1 MHKLRKA
8 LLDLSETSKS
18 IGATMALAWLDI
30 KLRFRGSTLGPLWFT
45 VSIGAQVAIIGYIYP
60 KIFGIADARYIEWL
74 GASLVCWQ
82 YISFCITDSVN
93 VFRNHSHIY
102 KNNKIPFTFFP
113 MKSSFLG
120 LYIFLLQLP
129 VFFVIG
135 TVFGFKITIINALLF
150 LVGAALVFVFSF
162 LINLLIGMLSLKFYD
177 IPQIISIGM
186 NLAFLVTP
194 IIWMPEMAGSRVFF
208 LKFNPFYYLIE
219 ILRSPLLGRPI
230 TAELYLGTG
239 AILLVLGAL
248 TFTAFVRAR
257 SRIVF
262 W

>member
-1 MHKLRKA
+1 MPKLRKA
-8 LLDLSETSKS
+8 FLDLSETLHRLD
-18 IGATMALAWLDI
+18 ATMALAWLDI

-45 VSIGAQVAIIGYIYP
+45 ISIGVQVAIIGYIYP
-60 KIFGIADARYIEWL
+60 KIFGIADSRYIEWL

-82 YISFCITDSVN
+82 YISFCITESVN
-93 VFRNHSHIY
+93 VFKNNSHIY
-102 KNNKIPFTFFP
+102 KNNKIAFTFFP
-113 MKSSFLG
+113 IKSSFLG

-135 TVFGFKITIINALLF
+135 IIFGFKVTLINALLF
-150 LVGAALVFVFSF
+150 LVGAIFVFIFSF
-162 LINLLIGMLSLKFYD
+162 LINLLIGILSFKFYD

-194 IIWMPEMAGSRVFF
+194 IIWMPEMAGSRVVF

-230 TAELYLGTG
+230 TLELYIGAMIILFALGS
-239 AILLVLGAL
+239 L
-248 TFTAFVRAR
+248 TFVVFARAR

-262 W
+262 L